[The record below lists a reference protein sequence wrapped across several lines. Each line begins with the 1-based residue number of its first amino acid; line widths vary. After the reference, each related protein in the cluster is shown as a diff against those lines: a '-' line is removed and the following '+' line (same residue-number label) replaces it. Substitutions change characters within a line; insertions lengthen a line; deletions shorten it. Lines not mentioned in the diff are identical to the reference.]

1 MEKNISWTFKQ
12 RQQYLHRRWV
22 SVYSSS
28 MHLLRFTDLCSL
40 PPLHFSIGHW
50 KVKCFNESPIDM
62 IALDSKSDVIKIVW
76 INRAIQQMHWYVAT
90 HALPHN
96 TESRRKKKSIDRFMG
111 YNEECISI
119 ECNLQFRIIQ
129 FICLQYFS
137 VWKCDI
143 VACLWLAY
151 RHTNLAQESIIN
163 KISNKH
169 RSIRFDY

>member
-62 IALDSKSDVIKIVW
+62 IALDSKSDVNEIVW

-90 HALPHN
+90 H
-96 TESRRKKKSIDRFMG
+96 
-111 YNEECISI
+111 ISI
-119 ECNLQFRIIQ
+119 IQ
-129 FICLQYFS
+129 KAEEKKVNRSIHGIQWRMHFNWMQ
-137 VWKCDI
+137 
-143 VACLWLAY
+143 LA
-151 RHTNLAQESIIN
+151 
-163 KISNKH
+163 ISNY
-169 RSIRFDY
+169 SIHLFTIFQRLKMWYRCMFMAGLYAHKSRTRINNN